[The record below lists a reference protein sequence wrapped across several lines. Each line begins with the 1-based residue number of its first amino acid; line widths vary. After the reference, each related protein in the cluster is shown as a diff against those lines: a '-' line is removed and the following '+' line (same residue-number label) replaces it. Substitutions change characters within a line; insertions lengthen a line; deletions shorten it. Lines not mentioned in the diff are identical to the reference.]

1 MTRVP
6 LVTGNQP
13 EASGKKKVMIY
24 RARSGMDTK
33 ERHGDK
39 KPRNKIV

>member
-6 LVTGNQP
+6 LDTGNQP

-24 RARSGMDTK
+24 HARSGMDTK

-39 KPRNKIV
+39 KPRSHIV